1 MELSSKIT
9 PNPETTRF
17 YTASH
22 TRTDNQ
28 IVDPQMQKYSHPIYR
43 ITNDPKQKYKTPK
56 ENLTH

>member
-28 IVDPQMQKYSHPIYR
+28 IVDPQM
-43 ITNDPKQKYKTPK
+43 
-56 ENLTH
+56 